1 MAEKTKWLSVAI
13 IPLLLSL
20 FLGHSYVTIP
30 SLECGA
36 LYLALGRTVAFPNS
50 DGYTS
55 SLRSY
60 YALQSQQ
67 HAPSCIIRPQD
78 NRQVSVAVTV
88 LTYAAR
94 TMNAM
99 GLRRPIFS
107 IRGGGHS
114 TSMTSVNNDGIVIDL
129 SRMKTIQINDEQT
142 VTSIGPGAKWVDV
155 YLKLDAMGLAV
166 PGGRVADV
174 GVAGLTTG
182 GGISYFSP
190 RKGFVCDN
198 VVNFEVVLASG
209 IIVDAN
215 ATSNSDLF
223 FALKG
228 GSNNFGVVTLI
239 QLKTFPQGKLW
250 GGDIIYPIS
259 TRSEQFSVLEDFTA
273 DLEYDEYSSLISSYA
288 YVGDSASWII
298 VNNLI
303 YTKPID
309 HPPETFRPFTDIEPQ
324 IHSTLRLSNLSDFT
338 IELGGKS
345 GAHDRVI
352 YTAITIPNEAELFN
366 DVFTFMNDSLQ
377 HLLHRQMPGLV
388 FAMSHQALPSSITHR
403 SKETGGNVLGLDS
416 TSKPQV
422 LLNLAILWA
431 DEKDDLAVDSVARAI
446 FAKIDVRLKQRQSE
460 RGGDGGGED
469 GRKPW
474 IYLNYA
480 APWQDVITSYGEGNV
495 QKLRKTSKKYDP
507 NGIFQHN
514 VPKGFKLFR

>member
-1 MAEKTKWLSVAI
+1 MTQLNEDANQHFLFSFSSRVISHHNNFGFLQKMAEKTKWLSVAI

-182 GGISYFSP
+182 GSYFPARHLHSLVTICVSP
-190 RKGFVCDN
+190 PSCSSDVHKLTAVHISERKAYQWLSCLIRLTCIFKA
-198 VVNFEVVLASG
+198 EYL
-209 IIVDAN
+209 
-215 ATSNSDLF
+215 TSPPEK
-223 FALKG
+223 AL
-228 GSNNFGVVTLI
+228 SVTMSSISRSFLPPVSLSTPM
-239 QLKTFPQGKLW
+239 QLQ
-250 GGDIIYPIS
+250 IAI
-259 TRSEQFSVLEDFTA
+259 
-273 DLEYDEYSSLISSYA
+273 YSSL
-288 YVGDSASWII
+288 
-298 VNNLI
+298 
-303 YTKPID
+303 
-309 HPPETFRPFTDIEPQ
+309 
-324 IHSTLRLSNLSDFT
+324 
-338 IELGGKS
+338 
-345 GAHDRVI
+345 
-352 YTAITIPNEAELFN
+352 
-366 DVFTFMNDSLQ
+366 
-377 HLLHRQMPGLV
+377 
-388 FAMSHQALPSSITHR
+388 
-403 SKETGGNVLGLDS
+403 
-416 TSKPQV
+416 
-422 LLNLAILWA
+422 
-431 DEKDDLAVDSVARAI
+431 
-446 FAKIDVRLKQRQSE
+446 
-460 RGGDGGGED
+460 
-469 GRKPW
+469 
-474 IYLNYA
+474 
-480 APWQDVITSYGEGNV
+480 
-495 QKLRKTSKKYDP
+495 
-507 NGIFQHN
+507 
-514 VPKGFKLFR
+514 